1 MSDNKCWNYFNWLI
15 FTVYRQANKKIQFC
29 GFIIIVCIIVFCQNS
44 WRLNSH
50 QLFKRPLFAFYDLHF
65 CTSILYWTTV
75 GGISRVILHMIS
87 QGTLPVEWYGTFWT
101 PVRFF
106 SSVNPHMPGKVPCCY
121 ESFITLC
128 TSVRFLSSVNFHMGF
143 HVASNAE
150 WLATFWTPV
159 RFFSCV
165 NCPMISQAKWMLKWF
180 GTFWTTERFLSRMNF
195 GMGS

>member
-29 GFIIIVCIIVFCQNS
+29 VFIIIVCIIVFCQNS

-50 QLFKRPLFAFYDLHF
+50 QLFKRPLFAFYNLHF

-106 SSVNPHMPGKVPCCY
+106 SRVNPYMPGKVPCCY
-121 ESFITLC
+121 ESFITLY
-128 TSVRFLSSVNFHMGF
+128 T
-143 HVASNAE
+143 
-150 WLATFWTPV
+150 TV

-165 NCPMISQAKWMLKWF
+165 NPHMPNKFPCCY
-180 GTFWTTERFLSRMNF
+180 ERFVTLCTTVRFFSCVNF
-195 GMGS
+195 HMGF